1 MIWIFVVIQALLD
14 VVLLALVGIIID
26 QLRSRGGFDER

>member
-1 MIWIFVVIQALLD
+1 MIWIFAIVQCLLDLALL
-14 VVLLALVGIIID
+14 VLVGIIID